1 MITCDILVLGGG
13 IAGCSAAL
21 RAAELGADVVVALK
35 DPLGISNTRYAQ
47 GGIIGLAP
55 PEAGDSPELLAAD
68 IEAAGAGLCRPEAVA
83 LLADQGP
90 RLCRDFLWKKVGVPF
105 DHTGNLDPEPTAEA
119 AHSARRIYHVKDATG
134 KAIQKALSEHL
145 AEKLAGSGRI
155 RVLEGHALVDLLT
168 VPHHSRDPRA
178 VYDPIQVFGAYLLA
192 PDGQVRMALA
202 KRTVLATGGLGYLYL
217 HTSNPPS
224 ATGDGLA
231 AAYRANARI
240 VNCEYV
246 QFHPTTLFVPGHPR
260 TLLTEALRGE
270 GAHLVNRDGAR
281 FMAKYAPEGME
292 LAPRDVVSRAIFQEM
307 ASSGEVCLYLDLAP
321 LKPKLDLEARFP
333 TVLATCREAGL
344 EPLSQLIPV
353 VPAAHYFC
361 GGVHVDLDGRTS
373 LPGLFAV
380 GEVSCTGLHGA
391 NRLASTSL
399 LEGLVWGH
407 RAGEAGVAD
416 CRTTPMPDAD
426 ALELWKHA
434 PHGRV
439 PDPLLIE
446 QDWTS
451 IRSTLWNYA
460 GIIRTRARLQRGRS
474 DLGYLYH
481 RIEAFYQE
489 APLSR
494 SLLELRSGIICAR
507 LILKAALQNPVSRG
521 CHYRVD

>member
-1 MITCDILVLGGG
+1 MITCDLLVLGGG

-21 RAAELGADVVVALK
+21 RAAALGADVVIALK
-35 DPLGISNTRYAQ
+35 DPLGVSNTRYAQ

-55 PEAGDSPELLAAD
+55 PEAGDSPALLAAD

-83 LLADQGP
+83 QLAGQGP
-90 RLCRDFLWKKVGVPF
+90 SLCRDFLWKTLGVPF
-105 DHTGNLDPEPTAEA
+105 DHTANLDPEPTAEA

-134 KAIQKALSEHL
+134 KAIQKALSDQVAAHP
-145 AEKLAGSGRI
+145 GI
-155 RVLEGHALVDLLT
+155 RVLEGRVLADLLT
-168 VPHHSRDPRA
+168 VPHHSRDPRS
-178 VYDPIQVFGAYLLA
+178 VYDPIQVQGAYLLE
-192 PDGQVRMALA
+192 PDGEVHMCLA
-202 KRTVLATGGLGYLYL
+202 RRTVLATGGLGYLYL

-240 VNCEYV
+240 VNCEYL
-246 QFHPTTLFVPGHPR
+246 QFHPTTLFVPGKPR

-270 GAHLVNRDGAR
+270 GAHLVNRDGER

-307 ASSGEVCLYLDLAP
+307 AFSGEVCMYLDLAP
-321 LKPKLDLEARFP
+321 LRRKLDLDARFP
-333 TVLATCREAGL
+333 TVMATCREAGL

-361 GGVHVDLDGRTS
+361 GGVNVDLDGRTS

-399 LEGLVWGH
+399 LEGLVWGY
-407 RAGEAGVAD
+407 RAGEAAVAD
-416 CRTTPMPDAD
+416 CRTVAQPDPGG
-426 ALELWKHA
+426 LEPWKHA
-434 PHGRV
+434 DGGKV

-460 GIIRTRARLQRGRS
+460 GIIRTRARLARGRG
-474 DLGYLYH
+474 DMGYLYH

-494 SLLELRSGIICAR
+494 SLLELRNGITCAR
-507 LILKAALQNPVSRG
+507 LILKAAIQNPVSRG

>member
-1 MITCDILVLGGG
+1 MITCDLLVLGGG

-21 RAAELGADVVVALK
+21 RAAELGADVVLAIK

-55 PEAGDSPELLAAD
+55 PEAGDSPALLAAD
-68 IEAAGAGLCRPEAVA
+68 IDAAGAGLCRPEAVA

-90 RLCRDFLWKKVGVPF
+90 ALCRDFLWKSLGVPF
-105 DHTGNLDPEPTAEA
+105 DHTGDLDPEPTAEA

-134 KAIQKALSEHL
+134 KAIQEALSGKVSDH
-145 AEKLAGSGRI
+145 GRI
-155 RVLEGHALVDLLT
+155 RVLEGRTMVDLLT

-192 PDGQVRMALA
+192 PDGQVVMAIA
-202 KRTVLATGGLGYLYL
+202 KRTVLATGGLGYLYQ

-246 QFHPTTLFVPGHPR
+246 QFHPTTLFVPGKPR

-270 GAHLVNRDGAR
+270 GAHLVNRAGER

-307 ASSGEVCLYLDLAP
+307 AFSGEVCMYLDLAP
-321 LKPKLDLEARFP
+321 LRRKLDLEARFP
-333 TVLATCREAGL
+333 TVLATCREAGI
-344 EPLSQLIPV
+344 EPQAQVIPV

-361 GGVHVDLDGRTS
+361 GGVNVDLDGRAS

-399 LEGLVWGH
+399 LEGLVWGY
-407 RAGEAGVAD
+407 RAGEAAVGD
-416 CRTTPMPDAD
+416 CRRIPMPDPGT
-426 ALELWKHA
+426 LEPWKHA
-434 PHGRV
+434 QEGKV

-446 QDWTS
+446 QDWNS

-460 GIIRTRARLQRGRS
+460 GIIRSRARLQRGRS

-481 RIEAFYQE
+481 RLQTFYQE

-507 LILKAALQNPVSRG
+507 LIIKAAMQNPVSRG